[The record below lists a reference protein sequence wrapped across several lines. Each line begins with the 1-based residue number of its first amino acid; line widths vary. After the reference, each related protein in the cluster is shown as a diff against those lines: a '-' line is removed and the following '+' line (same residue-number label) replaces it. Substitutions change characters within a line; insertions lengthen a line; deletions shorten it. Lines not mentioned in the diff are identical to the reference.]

1 MWDAING
8 LFNFLQSEGSLQMI
22 KLANRNA
29 ANPQFKLEE
38 HFTSTVISST
48 QNENQ
53 IVVRSP
59 QLVAVLWPDWF
70 CYWLSMMKYYDFL
83 IKYSQCG

>member
-1 MWDAING
+1 
-8 LFNFLQSEGSLQMI
+8 MI

-59 QLVAVLWPDWF
+59 QLVAVLWPD
-70 CYWLSMMKYYDFL
+70 
-83 IKYSQCG
+83 